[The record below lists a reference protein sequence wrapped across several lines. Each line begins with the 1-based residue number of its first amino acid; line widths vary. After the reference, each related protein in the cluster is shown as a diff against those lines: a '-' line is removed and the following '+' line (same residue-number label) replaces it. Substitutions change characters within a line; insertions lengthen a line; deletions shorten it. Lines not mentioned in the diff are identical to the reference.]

1 MSYRGKNTILL
12 ASANSTV
19 LSSIK
24 NALES
29 GGLTVSIASTIGETA
44 AAIARDTPIGLLIVD
59 HAFLLHSEFKLAESE
74 VSKRSVVPLLVLCSI
89 NEPLVGQIGT
99 DIPIYGFID
108 RDMRADLLVRSVKT
122 ALRLHSPSDPSKRR
136 RDRNMALPGLNVP
149 AKYSEFSPTNRKS
162 DGLSFDL
169 YRTLLDATD
178 DIAYIKDEKLRYVT
192 LNRASLNFFG
202 KPERDLV
209 GKTDSVLL
217 GKDAAKMRM
226 ITDRQAMRLNRP
238 LMSVETINGRVYES
252 RKFPVPLEGGGT
264 GIGPFM
270 RDITETRR
278 AEERLLASEKKLYL
292 RNRIAQLFLT
302 VPGDEIYDGILEV
315 VREMLKSRLGIFGYI
330 DSQGRLVHASV
341 IGMSDGSCGVT
352 TPNRDHPH
360 SAAKGLLA
368 RCLVDGHSFYCNEG
382 PSTPAGHPALSNAIC
397 SPVMYGDRPIGIIT
411 LANRPGGYDD
421 RDMEDL
427 EEMVRYIAPLL
438 FSRMEYTRKEA
449 ERRAA
454 EQKIGKFSSDM
465 AFLSRTAMGFIDM
478 PEHLNIYEYIARSLE
493 ELLPG
498 FRILVNEFESEDG
511 TTVVRAVAG
520 EKGVLDSVIKLL
532 GRSPVGVR
540 TPMPPEHQKELLC
553 QQLQIGPDGF
563 YELSGRTLPELVCR
577 AIDRLLDIGTVYGM
591 GFARQDILYG
601 NVLLI
606 APRGTSL
613 EDTSIIEAFVK
624 QASVALQRHRAELE
638 LARSLR
644 EKESLLR
651 ELQHRVKN
659 SLSIITSL
667 VTLEIDRT
675 RGRAPAAQLGRIRD
689 RIATL
694 SDLYALLNDS
704 QGGDRLRLDSFVER
718 IVRALVSAHI
728 EQGRQLSLHFSM
740 VPVSIDFNRAVSL
753 GIIVNELVTNS
764 IKHAFSQEGCGTLR
778 ITLELT
784 EGALT
789 LGMLDD
795 GPGLPGDFDISAPPG
810 LGLGLVRVL
819 AGELGGRVEFSR
831 EPETR
836 FSVRVPF
843 P

>member
-1 MSYRGKNTILL
+1 MDGR
-12 ASANSTV
+12 A

-29 GGLTVSIASTIGETA
+29 GGFTVSIASTIDETA

-74 VSKRSVVPLLVLCSI
+74 VSKRSVVPLLVLCSV

-136 RDRNMALPGLNVP
+136 RKKNMELPGLNAP
-149 AKYSEFSPTNRKS
+149 AEYFEFLPTNRKS

-178 DIAYIKDEKLRYVT
+178 DIAYIKDENLRYLMV
-192 LNRASLNFFG
+192 NRSSLNFFG
-202 KPERDLV
+202 KQERDLV

-217 GKDAAKMRM
+217 GKEAAKIRA
-226 ITDRQAMRLNRP
+226 ITDRQAIRLNRP
-238 LMSVETINGRVYES
+238 LMNVENINGRVYES

-264 GIGPFM
+264 GIGTFM

-341 IGMSDGSCGVT
+341 TGMSDGSCGVT
-352 TPNRDHPH
+352 TPNRDDPH

-368 RCLVDGHSFYCNEG
+368 RCLVDGHSFYRNEG

-498 FRILVNEFESEDG
+498 FRILVNEFDPEDG

-540 TPMPPEHQKELLC
+540 TPMPPEHQKELLR
-553 QQLQIGPDGF
+553 QHVQIGPDGF
-563 YELSGRTLPELVCR
+563 YELSGRTLPEFVCR

-591 GFARQDILYG
+591 GFARKDILYG
-601 NVLLI
+601 NVLLV

-624 QASVALQRHRAELE
+624 QASVALQRHRAETELE
-638 LARSLR
+638 RSLR
-644 EKESLLR
+644 EKEFLLR

-659 SLSIITSL
+659 SLSMITSL
-667 VTLEIDRT
+667 VTLEINRV
-675 RGRAPAAQLGRIRD
+675 RGGESAAPLGRIRD

-694 SDLYALLNDS
+694 SGLYALLYDS
-704 QGGDRLRLDSFVER
+704 QGVDRIRLDSYVER
-718 IVRALVSAHI
+718 IVHALVRAHLD
-728 EQGRQLSLHFSM
+728 EGRRIGLHFSM
-740 VPVSIDFNRAVSL
+740 APVSIDFKRAASL

-764 IKHAFSQEGCGTLR
+764 IKHAFGGQHGGTLR
-778 ITLELT
+778 ITLELA
-784 EGALT
+784 ERT
-789 LGMLDD
+789 LLLEVVDD
-795 GPGLPGDFDISAPPG
+795 GPGLPRDFDISASPG
-810 LGLGLVRVL
+810 LGFGLVRVL
-819 AGELGGRVEFSR
+819 AKQLRGDVEFSR
-831 EPETR
+831 DQETR